1 MGLKITNNEVIMKY
15 MEQAIKKIEEI
26 LKNKQIL
33 TKGDKFLIKTVL
45 KDLLEENKKL
55 KEQQK

>member
-1 MGLKITNNEVIMKY
+1 MKY